1 MMSPAR
7 RPIGVYLNDLRAE
20 PREALR
26 LAASLGYN
34 AVQIEAGQGPLS
46 PSQLSESGRRHL
58 TRFADGLGLSIVALR
73 ADLDGASSPDT
84 TSLEQLADRAPQ
96 ILQLARDLNVTTV
109 TAPVGR
115 FRLSDQHDYE
125 LVRHALAQIADT
137 ASRLDR
143 TFAPDTTLDSPDS
156 LAGLLRDLNCP
167 NLGVCYD
174 PAELLVEGIDSLAA
188 VETLA
193 DNIALA
199 CVRDAQAR
207 GAERA
212 GRETNLGDGHLNLPD
227 YLAQLE
233 AAGYRGPLIVRR
245 SQSANPANDLKQC
258 RTYLEAVLTARAP
271 H

>member
-1 MMSPAR
+1 MMSAVR

-34 AVQIEAGQGPLS
+34 AVQIEVGCGPLS
-46 PSQLSESGRRHL
+46 PSQLSQSGRRHL
-58 TRFADGLGLSIVALR
+58 MRFADGLGLSIVALR
-73 ADLDGASSPDT
+73 ADLGDTSSPDT
-84 TSLEQLADRAPQ
+84 TSLEQLADRAPR
-96 ILQLARDLNVTTV
+96 ILELARELNVATV

-115 FRLSDQHDYE
+115 FRLTDQRDYS
-125 LVRHALAQIADT
+125 LVRHALAQIADS
-137 ASRLDR
+137 ANLLDR
-143 TFAPDTTLDSPDS
+143 IFAPDTTLGPPDA
-156 LAGLLRDLNCP
+156 LAELLRDLNCP

-174 PAELLVEGIDSLAA
+174 PAGLLMDGIDSLTA

-199 CVRDAQAR
+199 YVRDARAR
-207 GAERA
+207 SAERA
-212 GRETNLGDGHLNLPD
+212 GSETNLGDGHLNLPD
-227 YLAQLE
+227 YLAQLD

-245 SQSANPANDLKQC
+245 SQSANPPADLQQC
-258 RTYLEAVLTARAP
+258 RNYLESVLTARAP